1 VTRYLAVEEILAI
14 HDELIARFG
23 GAKGVRDADGLA
35 SAVGRP
41 QGGYYADIIE
51 EAAAL
56 FESLAKNHPF
66 FDGNK
71 RTAVVATAVFLK
83 LNGYTLRL
91 KTTKC
96 TTG

>member
-1 VTRYLAVEEILAI
+1 
-14 HDELIARFG
+14 
-23 GAKGVRDADGLA
+23 VRDADGLA